1 MLRCRFFKA
10 TSCTIGSIVDFL
22 EKQDHLLCPL
32 LLILFRCSFQF
43 GVKNFFQRTKNNY
56 SEQLLRIKHIIQLHW
71 HILCE
76 STMNMEVGGIM
87 KKNLTTKILEA
98 HLVNG
103 SLIPESE
110 ISIRIDHTLLQ
121 DATGTMAM
129 LEFIAMGLPRV
140 KVDLAAQYI
149 DHNLLQTDYKNAD
162 DHAFLT
168 TASMKF
174 GIHLSRP
181 GNGVSHQVHLERFGK
196 PGITLLGADSHSPTA
211 AGLSVL
217 AIGAGGLDVALAMA
231 GHPFNLPCPKVMG
244 GQLTGKLP
252 DWVSGKD
259 VILEMLRR
267 HTVKGGVGKVIEYFG
282 PGVATLSVTDR
293 ATIGNMGAELGA
305 TSSIFPSDERTREFL
320 VSQGRG
326 DCWQPLGADVGA
338 SYDEYDEIDLS
349 TLEPLIAC
357 PSSPDNVVPVTEVA
371 GIKVDQ
377 IIVGSSVNSSY
388 RDLMTVCRIVEGSRI
403 APGVHFHVNPGSRQ
417 ALENVAQDGGI
428 MMLLMAGISIHQS
441 GCLGCI
447 GMGQAPG
454 TDQVSLRTFP
464 RNFPGRSGTKGD
476 KVYLCSPETAAASGI
491 SGVITDPRTLAKNK
505 PYPAIANPSKYLL
518 DDSGIIYPS
527 GMNSDTIIKT
537 GPNIIPLPDFEELPE
552 QLDATVI
559 INLGDNITT
568 DHIMPAGN
576 KVLPLRS
583 NIPAISEH
591 VFEQL
596 DADFP
601 SRARTAGNGVIVAGE
616 NYGQG
621 SSREHA
627 AIAPRYLGI
636 RAKIV
641 KSFARIHKANLINF
655 GIVPLV
661 FKNPDDIELFKQ
673 GTKIAI
679 PQVRQLVINGAT
691 EIPVKIGGREIVT
704 TLDISVRQ
712 RQELLAGGTL
722 NYVKQNIGSDGEK
735 CDG

>member
-1 MLRCRFFKA
+1 
-10 TSCTIGSIVDFL
+10 
-22 EKQDHLLCPL
+22 
-32 LLILFRCSFQF
+32 
-43 GVKNFFQRTKNNY
+43 
-56 SEQLLRIKHIIQLHW
+56 
-71 HILCE
+71 
-76 STMNMEVGGIM
+76 M
-87 KKNLTTKILEA
+87 KPKNLTTKILEA
-98 HLVNG
+98 HLVEG
-103 SLIPESE
+103 TLVPGSE

-168 TASMKF
+168 SAAMKY
-174 GIHLSRP
+174 GVHLSRP
-181 GNGVSHQVHLERFGK
+181 GNGVSHQVHLERFGV

-211 AGLSVL
+211 AGISVL

-244 GQLTGKLP
+244 IKLTGRLT

-267 HTVKGGVGKVIEYFG
+267 HTVKGGVGKVIEYYG
-282 PGVATLSVTDR
+282 PGLETLSVTDR

-326 DCWQPLGADVGA
+326 DGWLPMAADDGAV
-338 SYDEYDEIDLS
+338 YDEYDEIDLS
-349 TLEPLIAC
+349 ALEPLIAC
-357 PSSPDNVVPVTEVA
+357 PSSPDNVVKVSEVA
-371 GIKVDQ
+371 GTKVDQ
-377 IIVGSSVNSSY
+377 VIVGSSVNSSY
-388 RDLMTVCRIVEGSRI
+388 RDLMTVCRIMEGQRV

-417 ALENVAQDGGI
+417 ALENVAQDGGVL
-428 MMLLMAGISIHQS
+428 MLLMAGVSIHQS

-454 TDQVSLRTFP
+454 TNQISLRTFP
-464 RNFPGRSGTKGD
+464 RNFPGRSGTKDD
-476 KVYLCSPETAAASGI
+476 KVYLCSPETAAAAGI
-491 SGVITDPRTLAKNK
+491 YGVITDPRKLREIKS
-505 PYPAIANPSKYLL
+505 YPSVQNPGKYLL
-518 DDSGIIYPS
+518 DDSGIIFPLEDGS
-527 GMNSDTIIKT
+527 AVEIKT
-537 GPNIIPLPDFEELPE
+537 GPNILPFPDFEALPDTL
-552 QLDATVI
+552 QAAVVI
-559 INLGDNITT
+559 KLGDNITT

-591 VFEQL
+591 VFEQV

-601 SRARTAGNGVIVAGE
+601 SRAQAAGNGIVVAGE

-641 KSFARIHKANLINF
+641 KSFARIHKANLVNF
-655 GIVPLV
+655 GILPLV
-661 FKNPDDIELFKQ
+661 FKNPADLDLFNQ
-673 GTKIAI
+673 GDQVSF
-679 PQVRQLVINGAT
+679 PDVRQLVKNGAI
-691 EIPVKIGGREIVT
+691 EIPVFVNGREII
-704 TLDISVRQ
+704 TLLEVSARQ

-722 NYVKQNIGSDGEK
+722 NHVKQNQH
-735 CDG
+735 